1 MYNVRYCVIKVSR
14 LWDNGEELPPT
25 KPVREAGGR
34 GEGVYVPSV
43 TFKIVVLHIEEEAI
57 LLLGFYYFICAV
69 AVVTY
74 LWVIWLIFCCPVSLF
89 QGYVACWN

>member
-74 LWVIWLIFCCPVSLF
+74 LWVI
-89 QGYVACWN
+89 